1 MIEIAGAG
9 VRGLSCALFLLNRD
23 YKVKIFE
30 SRQEVGNPVRS
41 PGIIKD
47 IPLEFI
53 EKTSAKKGEI
63 GWGFRREWFEKELA
77 KKVLDLGGTIHLK
90 TEAPENAV
98 DCTGGKSESLV
109 GQIAE
114 HNSS

>member
-53 EKTSAKKGEI
+53 EKTSAKKIEI
-63 GWGFRREWFEKELA
+63 GWGF
-77 KKVLDLGGTIHLK
+77 
-90 TEAPENAV
+90 
-98 DCTGGKSESLV
+98 
-109 GQIAE
+109 
-114 HNSS
+114 